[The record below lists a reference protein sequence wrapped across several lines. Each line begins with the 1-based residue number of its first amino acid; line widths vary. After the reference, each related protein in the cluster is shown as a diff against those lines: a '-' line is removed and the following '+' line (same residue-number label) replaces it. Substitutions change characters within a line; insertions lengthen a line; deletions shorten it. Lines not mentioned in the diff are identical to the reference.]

1 MDAKSISNGIL
12 RAIAT
17 LVGIALLLV
26 FIYKI
31 QAIIAY
37 IIIALVISLIGRP
50 IVRFLKY
57 KCKFNDNLAVIVTMT
72 IMILFAVGIVSLF
85 VPLIIEQGKNL
96 SLLNID
102 NLKANLQDV
111 YREISEYFS
120 VSRYKV
126 EQSIEESIKKSEFI
140 SNIDLSAIPNMFK
153 YIVGGIGSLSVALFT
168 IIFISF
174 FFLKD
179 SRLFQKGL
187 LTFIPPQNEQS
198 VINSLEKIKNLLSRY
213 FIGLLLQ
220 IAILFIIYTA
230 VLIILGVK
238 DAIVIAF
245 LCALLNLV
253 PYVGPLIGGVLMVSL
268 TMSSNLGADFS
279 TVVLPK
285 AIYVLI
291 GFMFGQ
297 LVDNFFS
304 QPLIFSN
311 SVKSH
316 PLEIFLVIIISG
328 MLFGA
333 FGMVLAVPAYTAIK
347 VILKEF
353 LSENKIVDKLTR
365 NL

>member
-1 MDAKSISNGIL
+1 MDAKTISNGIL
-12 RAIAT
+12 RALAT
-17 LVGIALLLV
+17 ILGIALLLY
-26 FIYKI
+26 FLYEI

-37 IIIALVISLIGRP
+37 IVIAVVISLIGRP
-50 IVRFLKY
+50 IVRFLRK
-57 KCKFNDNLAVIVTMT
+57 KCKFNDNLAVVTTML
-72 IMILFAVGIVSLF
+72 IMIVFIVGLLSLF
-85 VPLIIEQGKNL
+85 IPLIIEQGKNL

-102 NLKANLQDV
+102 NLKTSLQDV
-111 YREISEYFS
+111 YRELSDYFS

-126 EQSIEESIKKSEFI
+126 EQSIEESLEKSEFI
-140 SNIDLSAIPNMFK
+140 SNLDLSAIPNMFK
-153 YIVGGIGSLSVALFT
+153 YIVGGIGSVSVALFT

-179 SRLFQKGL
+179 ARLFQNGL
-187 LTFIPPQNEQS
+187 LTFVPPQNEQS
-198 VINSLEKIKNLLSRY
+198 VINSLESIKNLLSRY

-230 VLIILGVK
+230 VLIIFGID

-253 PYVGPLIGGVLMVSL
+253 PYIGPLIGAVLMVSL
-268 TMSSNLGADFS
+268 TMSSNMGTDFS
-279 TVVLPK
+279 TVILPK

-291 GFMFGQ
+291 GFIFGQ
-297 LVDNFFS
+297 LIDNFFS

-316 PLEIFLVIIISG
+316 PLEIFLVIVISG
-328 MLFGA
+328 MVFGV
-333 FGMVLAVPAYTAIK
+333 FGMVLAVPTYTAIK
-347 VILKEF
+347 VVLKEF
-353 LSENKIVDKLTR
+353 LSENKIVKKLTR